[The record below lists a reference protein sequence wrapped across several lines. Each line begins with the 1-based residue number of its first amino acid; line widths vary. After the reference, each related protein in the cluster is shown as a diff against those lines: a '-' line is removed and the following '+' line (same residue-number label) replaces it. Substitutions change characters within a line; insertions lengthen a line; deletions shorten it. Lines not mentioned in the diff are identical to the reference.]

1 MKAGIAGM
9 SIGTYPPSLQ
19 AMLIAEEFLALR
31 KNILWLV
38 ESDEDMYRA
47 KVDLACFIPQNSVL
61 CFLAPDVRPYQGDS
75 PSKEVTAARIEVLV
89 KLVDGGPYI
98 VIAPINA
105 VLPYTLPR
113 HALKDAV
120 MILNLRA
127 ELNREEFSMN
137 LIRMGYTRE
146 PLVDDVGQFSMRGFV
161 MDIFSPGMDE
171 PVRLDMFGD
180 MIEEIKVFSLSSQ
193 RSKKSAQTKGHPSCT
208 VMPVSEVLL
217 TPDNIKTA
225 RPRLR
230 RLKGENLSA
239 LIEDIE
245 QGVMAPGIEAYLPV
259 FYEETAT
266 IFDYMGRDFILIGP
280 DEEGLKTAWESF
292 YSKYIRAYD
301 KAADPACM
309 LHPGDLMIAE
319 KAFVDSATVPGHIL
333 TSITGGTS
341 GFSWHDF
348 RTGGAPEKAPER
360 LAGLAAE
367 GYTVF
372 LTAGSA
378 MLAEKVEYALMT
390 RGADTK
396 RFERPLFDLHRRPG
410 IFINENQLSSGFVL
424 PEKWL
429 AVIPAEEAFGVKR
442 QRKPAR
448 RQAIVNPFTQLEVG
462 DAVVHRDNGIGIFKG
477 VERLT
482 LDGITS
488 DFVVLEY
495 VGGDKLYL
503 PVYRLAMIQRYVGD
517 TDALT
522 IDRLGGT
529 RWFRVTEK
537 ARESARKLAA
547 ELLQIYAKRESSHGF
562 SYDVDTE
569 QVRAFEDDFPYDETD
584 DQQKAIEDVYAD
596 MASSRPMDRLVCGDV
611 GYGKTEVAMR
621 AAFVAAMSGKQT
633 AILVPTT
640 LLVRQHLSNFR
651 ERFERWPLRIEAL
664 SGFATSQQNE
674 NVMKAIETGAADIL
688 IGTHALISDNVRF
701 KDLGLLIVDEEHRFG
716 VKDKE
721 RIKSKRAELDILTL
735 TATPIPRTLNMSLSG
750 IRDLSIIE
758 TPPAER
764 KSIDTEISRFDDEA
778 IVNAI
783 DRELARGG
791 QVFFVHNI
799 VANIDY
805 MADYIRRICP
815 AARIG
820 VAHGQMPKRELE
832 KVMEQFLDR
841 RINVLVSSSIIG
853 SGIDIGNA
861 NTIIINRAD
870 KFGMADLYQLRG
882 RVGRSKLKGHAL
894 LLIPETG
901 RVTKDARKRLSAIK
915 EYESL
920 GAGFQMAMRDMEIRG
935 VGDILGHNQWGHVT
949 AIGFELY
956 QEMLAEAVS
965 LLQGKTVTPGLDP
978 EIKLGIDAYIPEDY
992 CPEEHLRLGLYKKL
1006 ATVSPED
1013 IPGVMDELID
1023 MYGPVPG
1030 PVRAL
1035 LFIAETR
1042 GMMKR
1047 LRIRK
1052 LELAENFLKLYFSS
1066 DTVVNIHDLIDLV
1079 TEKQG
1084 RLTKEGMA
1092 GITIKDIR
1100 EIHGIL
1106 ERLIQK
1112 TAAL

>member
-1 MKAGIAGM
+1 M
-9 SIGTYPPSLQ
+9 
-19 AMLIAEEFLALR
+19 
-31 KNILWLV
+31 
-38 ESDEDMYRA
+38 
-47 KVDLACFIPQNSVL
+47 C
-61 CFLAPDVRPYQGDS
+61 RPYQGDS
-75 PSKEVTAARIEVLV
+75 PSKEVIAARIEVLV
-89 KLVDGGPYI
+89 RLIDGGPYI
-98 VIAPINA
+98 VIAPVDA
-105 VLPYTLPR
+105 VLPYTLPKQF
-113 HALKDAV
+113 LKDAV
-120 MILNLRA
+120 TIMNPRA
-127 ELNREEFSMN
+127 ELNREEFSRS
-137 LIRMGYTRE
+137 LISMGYTRE

-161 MDIFSPGMDE
+161 MDIFSPGMAE

-180 MIEEIKVFSLSSQ
+180 MIEEIKVFSLTSQ
-193 RSKKSAQTKGHPSCT
+193 RSKKSAQAKGLPACT

-217 TPDNIKTA
+217 TPENIKTA
-225 RPRLR
+225 RPKLR
-230 RLKGENLSA
+230 RLKGEGLAA

-245 QGVMAPGIEAYLPV
+245 QGVMAPGIEAYLPM

-266 IFDYMGRDFILIGP
+266 IFDYMGQDFILVGP
-280 DEEGLKTAWESF
+280 DEEGLKIAWESF
-292 YSKYIRAYD
+292 YSKYIRAYE
-301 KAADPACM
+301 KAAESTLM
-309 LHPGDLMIAE
+309 LHPEDLMIAE
-319 KAFVDSATVPGHIL
+319 KAFIDSAPLSGHIL
-333 TSITGGTS
+333 TSIAGETPGLI
-341 GFSWHDF
+341 WHDF
-348 RTGGAPEKAPER
+348 RTGGTPEKAPER
-360 LAGLAAE
+360 LAGLAAD

-378 MLAEKVEYALMT
+378 MLMERVEYALKT

-396 RFERPLFDLHRRPG
+396 RFDRTFFNLHQRPG
-410 IFINENQLSSGFVL
+410 IFINENHLSTGFVL

-442 QRKPAR
+442 QRKPAKR
-448 RQAIVNPFTQLEVG
+448 HAIVNPFTQLDVG

-522 IDRLGGT
+522 IDKLGGT
-529 RWFRVTEK
+529 RWFKVTEK

-562 SYDVDTE
+562 SYDVNTT
-569 QVRAFEDDFPYDETD
+569 QVHEFEDDFPYDETD

-596 MASSRPMDRLVCGDV
+596 MASARPMDRLVCGDV

-621 AAFVAAMSGKQT
+621 AAFIAAMSGKQT

-640 LLVRQHLSNFR
+640 LLVRQHLGSFR

-674 NVMKAIETGAADIL
+674 DVIKAIGVGAADIL
-688 IGTHALISDNVRF
+688 IGTHALISENVRF

-721 RIKSKRAELDILTL
+721 KIKSKRAELDILTL

-764 KSIDTEISRFDDEA
+764 KSIDTEISHFDDEA
-778 IVNAI
+778 VVNAI
-783 DRELARGG
+783 ERELARGG

-805 MADYIRRICP
+805 MADYLRRICP
-815 AARIG
+815 SARIG

-841 RINVLVSSSIIG
+841 RVNVLVSSSIIG

-901 RVTKDARKRLSAIK
+901 RITKDARKRLSAIK

-935 VGDILGHNQWGHVT
+935 VGDILGQNQWGHVT

-956 QEMLAEAVS
+956 QEMLSEAVS
-965 LLQGKTVTPGLDP
+965 LLQGKTVTAELDP
-978 EIKLGIDAYIPEDY
+978 EIKLGIDAFIPDDY

-1006 ATVSPED
+1006 AMSSPED
-1013 IPGVMDELID
+1013 IPAVMDELID

-1052 LELAENFLKLYFSS
+1052 LELTENFLKLYFSP
-1066 DTVVNIHDLIDLV
+1066 DTVVNIQDLIDLV